1 MEGGVSLP
9 AGAGPPGRAATD
21 NWSRVT
27 LKLRPGTHQTPWA
40 ARGRLPPVE
49 FVFGFTLFWRKYAAV
64 ETQPLSGSVKSLN
77 FTTRGGSPVGNR
89 P

>member
-9 AGAGPPGRAATD
+9 AGAVPPGRAATD

-40 ARGRLPPVE
+40 ARGRLPAVE
-49 FVFGFTLFWRKYAAV
+49 FVWLLYTVLEKVCCCGNTTVVRFGEVLELHNQTW
-64 ETQPLSGSVKSLN
+64 
-77 FTTRGGSPVGNR
+77 
-89 P
+89 